1 MGLPLDDLL
10 SLAERSYIRME
21 AEQLIDTCLES
32 GDITAFDSLLKELVL
47 AGSSSLVVMREILH
61 AIRSVKSSLSQ
72 EGLGVRQD
80 LMDALS
86 EFGVYMPQ
94 LLSADTPEVYRRIC
108 NHKLHRDVMESS
120 GDLEAADEVLLE
132 ELCTEAGNRVARIAK
147 DLMIVTRLEKLAM
160 DWMEGLVYESAHS
173 PESTSWVGENKKLQ

>member
-10 SLAERSYIRME
+10 SLAERTYIRME
-21 AEQLIDTCLES
+21 AEQLIDECLES
-32 GDITAFDSLLKELVL
+32 GDLAPFDSLLKELVL
-47 AGSSSLVVMREILH
+47 AGSSSLVVLREILQ
-61 AIRSVKSSLSQ
+61 AIRTVKSGLSQ

-94 LLSADTPEVYRRIC
+94 LLSADAPEVFRRIC
-108 NHKLHRDVMESS
+108 SQGLHREVKELS
-120 GDLEAADEVLLE
+120 GDLESADEVLLE
-132 ELCTEAGNRVARIAK
+132 EICAEAGNRVAQVAK
-147 DLMIVTRLEKLAM
+147 NLMLVTRLEKWVM

-173 PESTSWVGENKKLQ
+173 PETIPWAGDRRHLQ